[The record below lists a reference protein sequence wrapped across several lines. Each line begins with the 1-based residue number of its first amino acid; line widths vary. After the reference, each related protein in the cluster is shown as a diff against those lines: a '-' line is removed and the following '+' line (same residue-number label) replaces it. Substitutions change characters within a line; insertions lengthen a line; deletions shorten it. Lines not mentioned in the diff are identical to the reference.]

1 MSYSFG
7 VLCLT
12 LIGKLPL
19 LDFVYQNHDYITDIN
34 ISYDSKRKHQIKNG
48 NLILKKSTNEILS
61 DSKEGEPLFI
71 EFLYFESNVR

>member
-1 MSYSFG
+1 MIILSNIMSYSFG

-19 LDFVYQNHDYITDIN
+19 LDFVHQNHDYITDIN

-48 NLILKKSTNEILS
+48 NLILKNQQMKSFLTLM
-61 DSKEGEPLFI
+61 KESHSL
-71 EFLYFESNVR
+71 

>member
-19 LDFVYQNHDYITDIN
+19 LDFVHQNHDYITDIN

-48 NLILKKSTNEILS
+48 NLILNNQQMKSFLTLKK
-61 DSKEGEPLFI
+61 
-71 EFLYFESNVR
+71 ESHSL